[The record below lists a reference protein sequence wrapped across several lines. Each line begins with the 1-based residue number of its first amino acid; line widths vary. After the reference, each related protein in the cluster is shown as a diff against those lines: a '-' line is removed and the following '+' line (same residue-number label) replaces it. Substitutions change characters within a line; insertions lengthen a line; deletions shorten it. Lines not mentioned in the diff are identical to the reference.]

1 MEKWLK
7 KAKNAV
13 EADASVAYAM
23 CEDTALKEQVELDWV
38 IEVFTKKFRQLVEE
52 AQR

>member
-1 MEKWLK
+1 MEDWIR

-23 CEDTALKEQVELDWV
+23 CKDTALKEQVELDWV
-38 IEVFTKKFRQLVEE
+38 IEIFMKKFQQFVKE
-52 AQR
+52 AQQ